1 MKKHTL
7 ISLERKAREQRQALT
22 MLTCYDYTFARL
34 LNETALDMLLVGDSA
49 ANVMLGQGLTN
60 SISVQTMELFGKAV
74 RLGAPDKFLVVDV
87 PFLGTG
93 SLQRSINQLCQ
104 LFAHTSAEALKLEGS
119 SPFHLKLIK
128 ELTDRGIP
136 IMAHLGLMPQSVHAQ
151 GGFRTHGKSE
161 REVKELKQNALKVQ
175 EAGAFAL
182 VLECVT
188 PLVVE
193 TILEHTQLLTI
204 GIGSGDQTHGQ
215 VLVLHD
221 LLGLSPSYPS
231 FAKPLLEGKAL
242 FQAAV
247 AQFCDRTTA
256 Q

>member
-7 ISLERKAREQRQALT
+7 LSLERKVKEQRQALT

-49 ANVMLGQGLTN
+49 ANVMLGQELTN
-60 SISVQTMELFGKAV
+60 SVNISTMELFGKAV

-87 PFLGTG
+87 PFLATG
-93 SLQRSINQLCQ
+93 SLARSIDQLCR
-104 LFAHTSAEALKLEGS
+104 LFAHSSAEALKIEGS

-136 IMAHLGLMPQSVHAQ
+136 IMAHLGLRPQSVHAQ

-161 REVKELKQNALKVQ
+161 REIQELQQGALQVQ

-188 PLVVE
+188 PAVVE
-193 TILEHTQLLTI
+193 KIVTHTELLTI
-204 GIGSGDQTHGQ
+204 GIGSGTKTHGQ
-215 VLVLHD
+215 VLVLQD

-231 FAKPLLEGKAL
+231 FAQPLLDGKAL
-242 FQAAV
+242 FQRAV
-247 AQFCDRTTA
+247 AQFCERTCG